1 MRSPRCPQ
9 GVRGSTGCGVRAV
22 SDRHL
27 PQRAEPEQRGE
38 PGHRDVRPTTDDL
51 APAAR
56 FLMALNFGV
65 PTGYEQPQCMV
76 GLTVSNLTRHAI
88 DSRRWYYT
96 ADVTNGGDV
105 TALSSRWGS
114 WMTPDARREAKPL
127 VAAMLQR
134 EVGNKERV
142 ARGAP

>member
-1 MRSPRCPQ
+1 
-9 GVRGSTGCGVRAV
+9 
-22 SDRHL
+22 
-27 PQRAEPEQRGE
+27 
-38 PGHRDVRPTTDDL
+38 
-51 APAAR
+51 
-56 FLMALNFGV
+56 
-65 PTGYEQPQCMV
+65 
-76 GLTVSNLTRHAI
+76 VSNLTRHAI

-142 ARGAP
+142 ARGAPWCSTDSASRPGPDDDDVVGDEKRET

>member
-1 MRSPRCPQ
+1 MRSTRCPE
-9 GVRGSTGCGVRAV
+9 GRSRERGMWRSGGKRSA
-22 SDRHL
+22 S
-27 PQRAEPEQRGE
+27 PQRAQPEQRGQ
-38 PGHRDVRPTTDDL
+38 PGRREVRPTTDDL

-56 FLMALNFGV
+56 FVMALNFGV
-65 PTGYEQPQCMV
+65 PTGYQQPQVMV

-88 DSRRWYYT
+88 DSGRWHYT

-114 WMTPDARREAKPL
+114 WMTPDARREARPL

>member
-1 MRSPRCPQ
+1 
-9 GVRGSTGCGVRAV
+9 
-22 SDRHL
+22 
-27 PQRAEPEQRGE
+27 
-38 PGHRDVRPTTDDL
+38 
-51 APAAR
+51 
-56 FLMALNFGV
+56 MALNFGV
-65 PTGYEQPQCMV
+65 PAGYQEPQCMV
-76 GLTVSNLTRHAI
+76 GLTVTNLTRHAI
-88 DSRRWYYT
+88 DSGRWYYT
-96 ADVTNGGDV
+96 ADVTNGGHV